1 MVCDNHHPLSRV
13 EYPTSKGISV
23 YRIAE
28 KIGEYN
34 SNDLNIS
41 ADKLL
46 REYKTQDSV
55 EKKFQQLKS
64 PQFVNSLYLESTK
77 RVEAMAYL
85 MIIAVMTLS
94 VAEYVVRRGLKED
107 NDFIIRPGKVKMT
120 RPTLMAIY

>member
-13 EYPTSKGISV
+13 EYPASKGISV

-94 VAEYVVRRGLKED
+94 VAKYVVRRELKED
-107 NDFIIRPGKVKMT
+107 NDFIIGPGKVKMT